1 MTEQRAFVYGTE
13 QYDYSLARSGRKTL
27 AISVLPDMTIEVVAP
42 FEAAI
47 AIIEKRLHRRALWIR
62 RQLQYFA
69 QFHPRTP
76 PRTYQSGETHLYLG
90 RRYRLKIIQAVQQ
103 QVKLK
108 RGYIDIHALRPSRSD
123 LIQTQLEDWYKGQA
137 REQFIARLVACAGR
151 FPDPQAIMPTGVI
164 VRQMSARWG
173 SMSAGGRL
181 VLNRRLI
188 QAAPHEIDYV
198 IVHELCHRVHH
209 HHGPEFYKLLTR
221 MMPDWT
227 RRKASLERRLV

>member
-13 QYDYSLARSGRKTL
+13 QYDYSLTRSSRKTL

-42 FEAAI
+42 IEAGI
-47 AIIEKRLHRRALWIR
+47 AIIEKRLHRRASWIR

-69 QFHPRTP
+69 QFHPRTL
-76 PRTYQSGETHLYLG
+76 PRKYESGETHLYLG
-90 RRYRLKIIQAVQQ
+90 RRYRLKIFPAVQQ

-108 RGYIDIHALRPSRSD
+108 RGHIELYAHRPSRTD
-123 LIQTQLEDWYKGQA
+123 LIEAQLDGWYKDRA
-137 REQFIARLVACAGR
+137 REQFIARLVACAER
-151 FPDPQAIMPTGVI
+151 FPDPQAIMPMGVI